1 MEIMLSGT
9 RRLLKSK
16 NMGKIRID
24 SDMID
29 VYCSHAQL

>member
-1 MEIMLSGT
+1 MKIMFSGT
-9 RRLLKSK
+9 RWILRSK

-29 VYCSHAQL
+29 VYCIYA